1 MRIIVPTDHDKSN
14 SAERATI
21 MRTRMQL
28 EEETEWR
35 RVPDPD
41 TEEERTTQTSDTK
54 NDFVSNENEIR
65 SGKMEKRTGNSS
77 LAADEGNKDEGYNS
91 SEEHESKIMRTL
103 TALRK
108 GNTVINTFELFAE
121 KLKSKKGF
129 IIKKMAE
136 DGNCLFRSI
145 ADQIYGDPE
154 MHDQVRSRC
163 MDYMYAEREHFSQ
176 FVTEDINSY
185 IQRKR
190 QNQCYGN
197 NVEIQ
202 AIGELYNRPIEIYT
216 LNDATQEIEQVNLF
230 HQQYSTDNPPIRLS
244 YHNRNHYNSVIDPNN
259 PSVGVGLGL
268 PQLQPG
274 VCILSIHTLY
284 PLYSHS
290 ISTLFKL
297 YIHSIHTLYPLY
309 SHSISS
315 LFTLYI
321 HSIHTL
327 YPLYSNSIYTLC
339 SLYTLYPLYSHSM
352 YTLYPLYISSMYLCT
367 FYTHSMY
374 TLYPLYV
381 HSTECI
387 HS

>member
-1 MRIIVPTDHDKSN
+1 MRIIVPTDHEKSN
-14 SAERATI
+14 SSERATI
-21 MRTRMQL
+21 MRTRMEL

-54 NDFVSNENEIR
+54 NDFVSNENETK
-65 SGKMEKRTGNSS
+65 SGKMEKRSHRTGSS
-77 LAADEGNKDEGYNS
+77 PPATDEGYNS

-108 GNTVINTFELFAE
+108 GNTVNTFELFAE
-121 KLKSKKGF
+121 NLKSKKGF
-129 IIKKMAE
+129 VIKKMAE

-176 FVTEDINSY
+176 FVTEDITAY

-197 NVEIQ
+197 NLEIQ

-216 LNDATQEIEQVNLF
+216 LHDATQEIEQVNLF
-230 HQQYSTDNPPIRLS
+230 HGQYSTDNPPIRLS

-259 PSVGVGLGL
+259 PAVGVGLGL

-274 VCILSIHTLY
+274 VCLCSVYRLY
-284 PLYSHS
+284 WLYSQLADKMLLKEAIDRS
-290 ISTLFKL
+290 EAEEMEEQLVTEYKNISELEL
-297 YIHSIHTLYPLY
+297 
-309 SHSISS
+309 
-315 LFTLYI
+315 
-321 HSIHTL
+321 
-327 YPLYSNSIYTLC
+327 
-339 SLYTLYPLYSHSM
+339 
-352 YTLYPLYISSMYLCT
+352 
-367 FYTHSMY
+367 
-374 TLYPLYV
+374 
-381 HSTECI
+381 TEQQLDEAI
-387 HS
+387 VSQYAKESEEALLEQQIQQAILLQSQHEYFQQLHKHYNL